1 LSTAGRKSNAI
12 HKPSR
17 TARMGKINA
26 IKGWFFSFLGDK
38 INVFLRYMSEHTKNF
53 KMVAKTFFGFE
64 DILAEELHN
73 LGASNIEKGV
83 RNVSFEG
90 DKGFMYKA
98 NLCCRTAI
106 KILKPIAEF
115 RAMNE
120 EDLYRRMQRLNW
132 RKYLDVK
139 RTFAINATVSGTT
152 FTHSQYVAFKT
163 KDAIVDKF
171 RREENVRPDVDTKHP
186 DVRINVHIQNNWC
199 TVSLDSSGASLHHR
213 GYRTDTNIAPI
224 NEALAAGLVLMS
236 GWNGNSDLLDPM
248 CGSGTMLI
256 EAAMIGCN
264 IPANL
269 NRKEFAFE
277 KWDDWDPDLYDL
289 IEASALKRVKDFKY
303 KITGYDKAPSAVSKA
318 RENIK
323 NAQLSEFIEVR
334 EQNFFHT
341 EKEGN
346 DFLQLVFNPPY
357 GERLPI
363 AMEEFYKEIGDTL
376 KSSYPGSHAWFITSN
391 MEALKHV
398 GLRPSRKIK
407 VYNGSLESRLVKYEM
422 YAGSKKGKYID
433 KKDEEE

>member
-1 LSTAGRKSNAI
+1 
-12 HKPSR
+12 
-17 TARMGKINA
+17 MG
-26 IKGWFFSFLGDK
+26 K
-38 INVFLRYMSEHTKNF
+38 INVFLRYMSERSQNF

-64 DILAEELHN
+64 KILANELRN
-73 LGASNIEKGV
+73 LGAGNVEIGV

-120 EDLYRRMQRLNW
+120 DELYRRIQRMNLRAFMN
-132 RKYLDVK
+132 VK
-139 RTFAINATVSGTT
+139 TTFAINATVSGDI
-152 FTHSQYVAFKT
+152 FTHSQYVSFKV

-171 RREENVRPDVDTKHP
+171 RKEEDVRPDVDVKHP
-186 DVRINVHIQNNWC
+186 DIRLNVHIQGYWC

-213 GYRTDTNIAPI
+213 GYRTLTNIAPI
-224 NEALAAGLVLMS
+224 NEALAAGLILMS
-236 GWNGNSDLLDPM
+236 GWEGQCDLLDPM

-256 EAAMIGCN
+256 EAAMIAAN
-264 IPANL
+264 VPANL

-289 IEASALKRVKDFKY
+289 IEAAALKKVKDIKY
-303 KITGYDKAPSAVSKA
+303 KITGYDKAPSVISKA

-323 NAQLSEFIEVR
+323 NAQLQDFITIEER
-334 EQNFFHT
+334 NFF
-341 EKEGN
+341 ESKKEGN

-357 GERLPI
+357 GERLPV
-363 AMEEFYKEIGDTL
+363 AMEEFYAEIGDTL

-407 VYNGSLESRLVKYEM
+407 LFNGSLESRLVKYEM
-422 YAGSKKGKYID
+422 YEGSRKAKNQ
-433 KKDEEE
+433 ES